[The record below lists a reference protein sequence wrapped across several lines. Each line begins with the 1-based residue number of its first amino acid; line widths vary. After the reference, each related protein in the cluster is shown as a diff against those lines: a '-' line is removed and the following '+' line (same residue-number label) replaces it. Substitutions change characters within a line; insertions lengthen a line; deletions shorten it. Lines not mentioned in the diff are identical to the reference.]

1 MATDNKKEKLMNCL
15 FATFLVLN
23 IVLTSANLYTMYQ
36 KKKCSCKEKEE
47 A

>member
-1 MATDNKKEKLMNCL
+1 MAIEDKKDKLMTCL

-23 IVLTSANLYTMYQ
+23 IALTSANLYTMYQ
-36 KKKCSCKEKEE
+36 KRKCSCKEKEQ